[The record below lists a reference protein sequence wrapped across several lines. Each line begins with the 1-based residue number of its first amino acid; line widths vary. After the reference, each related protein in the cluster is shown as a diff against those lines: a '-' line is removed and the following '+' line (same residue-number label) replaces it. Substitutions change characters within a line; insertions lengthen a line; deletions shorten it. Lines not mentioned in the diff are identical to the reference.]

1 MKYPP
6 FAIIT
11 HKDPALNEAV
21 QTLCFAKKIFWN
33 SGNQEKVRIDPDMA
47 IISNC
52 ADRKTATPF
61 IFFNDGYEVLVPYG
75 SNVARFDALASDEF
89 GLPGFIA
96 FLAAGPQKQKPEPKW
111 REWTADEVPIG
122 TEVRNKHNFDRS
134 VIVGVSECTV
144 YLFHGTR
151 YPLKDIFDFWVKSDG
166 TPCGVLEEGGEE

>member
-61 IFFNDGYEVLVPYG
+61 IFFNDGYEVLLTR
-75 SNVARFDALASDEF
+75 SHRTSSDSPDSSHSWQQDRRSRSRSRS
-89 GLPGFIA
+89 GA
-96 FLAAGPQKQKPEPKW
+96 NGPQTKFLS
-111 REWTADEVPIG
+111 
-122 TEVRNKHNFDRS
+122 VRR
-134 VIVGVSECTV
+134 
-144 YLFHGTR
+144 
-151 YPLKDIFDFWVKSDG
+151 
-166 TPCGVLEEGGEE
+166 